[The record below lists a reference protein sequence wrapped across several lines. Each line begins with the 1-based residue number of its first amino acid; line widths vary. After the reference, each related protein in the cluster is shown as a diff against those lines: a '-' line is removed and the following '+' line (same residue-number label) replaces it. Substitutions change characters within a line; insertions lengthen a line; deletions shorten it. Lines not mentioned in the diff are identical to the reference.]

1 MTMSTSETSLS
12 QDVFEELAAA
22 TWRHIY
28 GDDQSPPEM
37 PTRSDIEESFKD
49 GYLDGGISELNNRL
63 MAIGTVQCDGKTL
76 NAVVDKYPLDIPPA
90 LVMLSP
96 HQNLILAITDEDTHI
111 LNRRALTLL
120 FMDNIHGFW
129 QEMRKHDSDL
139 KHPIAPLIEEWFKL
153 PVQIEP
159 SKKRAGILP
168 SSLKGA
174 RALEYL
180 PGLAP
185 EEAPL
190 GNQGQ
195 EAMLPGL
202 ASIEGTIVPTAI
214 VQTWARGGGTELN
227 RGRGAPLSKRIF
239 YEVLTEMSF
248 DARRISGRK
257 HIILT
262 LRDLRDWLY
271 PREDGKRHNFRPQ
284 RDIEKI
290 RDALWEVDQMR
301 IKVIPPGDKAPT
313 NWRVIDV
320 RAFPDPH
327 LDSRVEFY
335 IELPPGSSGGALIDR
350 YAMRRYGLASAP
362 QHSASLGL
370 AYYWDKYG
378 TYNGRRIL
386 ATRPRVARDKDDN
399 AVGTDGQVILDQ
411 RQRPV
416 AGFSDERLIFLD
428 EAGRP
433 IQGRSQAEC
442 RKLAYR
448 ERNPAVDRY
457 PVLFANDLLMLC
469 YPESAADLTS
479 NTSRKARNLRFKRLE
494 RGKDA
499 LGQMEDDGYCVIE
512 TAEGDLGEAGYRV
525 MPTGW
530 ADFSLC

>member
-1 MTMSTSETSLS
+1 MAAS
-12 QDVFEELAAA
+12 DVKNPLTDELFLELAEA
-22 TWRHIY
+22 TWHHLHE
-28 GDDQSPPEM
+28 GDQKPPKLPKL
-37 PTRSDIEESFKD
+37 PTRYDLESALREGDLDDAIPEFNERIEAA
-49 GYLDGGISELNNRL
+49 LDATAHDPNMPIIKASKLLTSMVTPGFDMMNL
-63 MAIGTVQCDGKTL
+63 MKRTPTEIVRFFIAAHFDAQ
-76 NAVVDKYPLDIPPA
+76 
-90 LVMLSP
+90 
-96 HQNLILAITDEDTHI
+96 
-111 LNRRALTLL
+111 
-120 FMDNIHGFW
+120 
-129 QEMRKHDSDL
+129 HDLWYEAKKVNKEL
-139 KHPIAPLIEEWFKL
+139 KHPIAPFVEEWFKL
-153 PVQIEP
+153 PARIEP
-159 SKKRAGILP
+159 ARQRVGILP
-168 SSLKGA
+168 SSLRGA

-190 GNQGQ
+190 GSQGQ

-248 DARRISGRK
+248 DARRIPGRK

-327 LDSRVEFY
+327 LESRVEFY

-386 ATRPRVARDKDDN
+386 ATRPHVARNKDGS
-399 AVGTDGQVILDQ
+399 AVGADGQVILDQ

-428 EAGRP
+428 AAGRP
-433 IQGRSQAEC
+433 VQGRSQAER
-442 RKLAYR
+442 RKLAHR

-457 PVLFANDLLMLC
+457 PVLLANDLLMLC
-469 YPESAADLTS
+469 YPESAAGLTS
-479 NTSRKARNLRFKRLE
+479 STSRKARNLRFKRLE

>member
-1 MTMSTSETSLS
+1 MAVSSSVLTPIPENVFKELCTATWEERIQKDYGGDMPTMPS
-12 QDVFEELAAA
+12 FEEVKEAVASGELDEGLPEFFE
-22 TWRHIY
+22 RLNLVLH
-28 GDDQSPPEM
+28 GDASSPYDPGWEPSVSLPGFGILTAM
-37 PTRSDIEESFKD
+37 VVNTA
-49 GYLDGGISELNNRL
+49 LDGSWDDVLRFR
-63 MAIGTVQCDGKTL
+63 D
-76 NAVVDKYPLDIPPA
+76 VVVAPG
-90 LVMLSP
+90 LVAF
-96 HQNLILAITDEDTHI
+96 H
-111 LNRRALTLL
+111 
-120 FMDNIHGFW
+120 NIW
-129 QEMRKHDSDL
+129 KEKHETNSSL
-139 KHPIAPLIEEWFKL
+139 KHPFVSLIEAWFKL
-153 PVQIEP
+153 PSQIEP
-159 SKKRAGILP
+159 ERKRVGILP
-168 SSLKGA
+168 SSLRGA

-248 DARRISGRK
+248 DARRIPGRK

-301 IKVIPPGDKAPT
+301 IKVIPPGDKVPT

-350 YAMRRYGLASAP
+350 YAMRRYGLVSAP
-362 QHSASLGL
+362 QHSASLGM

-386 ATRPRVARDKDDN
+386 ATRPRVARNSEGN
-399 AVGTDGQVILDQ
+399 AIGADGQAILDQ
-411 RQRPV
+411 RQRPIT
-416 AGFSDERLIFLD
+416 GFSDESLIFLN
-428 EAGRP
+428 EAGYP
-433 IQGRSQAEC
+433 VQGRTLSER
-442 RKLAYR
+442 RKLAHR

-457 PVLFANDLLMLC
+457 PVLLANDLLMLC
-469 YPESAADLTS
+469 YPESAADLNS
-479 NTSRKARNLRFKRLE
+479 NTSRKSRNLRFKRLE
-494 RGKDA
+494 RAKDT
-499 LGQMEDDGYCVIE
+499 LEQMEDDGYCVIE
-512 TAEGDLGEAGYRV
+512 SAVGDLGEAGYRV
-525 MPTGW
+525 MPTAW
-530 ADFSLC
+530 ASFGLC

>member
-1 MTMSTSETSLS
+1 MAAS
-12 QDVFEELAAA
+12 DVKHPLTDELFHELAVA
-22 TWRHIY
+22 TWGYLHDSDIK
-28 GDDQSPPEM
+28 PPKM
-37 PTRSDIEESFKD
+37 PTRNDLESALRDGNLDDAIPEFNDRIEALLEATAPDPDMPVINAGKLLTKMVVP
-49 GYLDGGISELNNRL
+49 GLD
-63 MAIGTVQCDGKTL
+63 M
-76 NAVVDKYPLDIPPA
+76 
-90 LVMLSP
+90 M
-96 HQNLILAITDEDTHI
+96 NLIDKTPTEIVRFVIAANFDAHHD
-111 LNRRALTLL
+111 AWY
-120 FMDNIHGFW
+120 DAKQVD
-129 QEMRKHDSDL
+129 QEL
-139 KHPIAPLIEEWFKL
+139 KHPIAPFVEEWFKL
-153 PVQIEP
+153 PVKIEP
-159 SKKRAGILP
+159 ARKRVGILP

-190 GNQGQ
+190 GNQEQ

-248 DARRISGRK
+248 DARRMPGRK

-301 IKVIPPGDKAPT
+301 IKVIPPGDKVPT

-386 ATRPRVARDKDDN
+386 ATRPRVARNKDGN
-399 AVGTDGQVILDQ
+399 AIGADDQVILNQ
-411 RQRPV
+411 RQRPI

-433 IQGRSQAEC
+433 IQGKSQAER
-442 RKLAYR
+442 RKLAQR

-457 PVLFANDLLMLC
+457 PVLLANDLLTLC
-469 YPESAADLTS
+469 YPESAADLNS
-479 NTSRKARNLRFKRLE
+479 STSRKARNLRFKRLE
-494 RGKDA
+494 RSKDA
-499 LGQMEDDGYCVIE
+499 LEQMEDDGYCVIE
-512 TAEGDLGEAGYRV
+512 TAAGELGEAGYRV

-530 ADFSLC
+530 AEFGLC

>member
-1 MTMSTSETSLS
+1 MAAS
-12 QDVFEELAAA
+12 DVRNPLTDELFHELAAA
-22 TWRHIY
+22 TWRHLHE
-28 GDDQSPPEM
+28 GDKKLPKM
-37 PTRSDIEESFKD
+37 PTRDDLESALRNGD
-49 GYLDGGISELNNRL
+49 LDDAISEFNDRIEAALDATAPDPDMPVIN
-63 MAIGTVQCDGKTL
+63 TGKPFTRM
-76 NAVVDKYPLDIPPA
+76 VVPGLD
-90 LVMLSP
+90 MM
-96 HQNLILAITDEDTHI
+96 NLIDKTPTEIVRFFITANFDAH
-111 LNRRALTLL
+111 
-120 FMDNIHGFW
+120 
-129 QEMRKHDSDL
+129 HDL
-139 KHPIAPLIEEWFKL
+139 WYEAKQINNEIKHPIAPFVEEWFKL
-153 PVQIEP
+153 PARIEP
-159 SKKRAGILP
+159 ERKRVGILP

-174 RALEYL
+174 RVLEFL

-248 DARRISGRK
+248 DARRIPGRK

-271 PREDGKRHNFRPQ
+271 PREEGKRHNFRPQ

-350 YAMRRYGLASAP
+350 HAMRRYGLVSAP

-386 ATRPRVARDKDDN
+386 ATRPSIARNGEGN
-399 AVGTDGQVILDQ
+399 AIGTDSQVILDQ

-416 AGFSDERLIFLD
+416 AGFADERMVFLD
-428 EAGRP
+428 AAGRP
-433 IQGRSQAEC
+433 VQARSLTER
-442 RKLAYR
+442 RKLAVR

-457 PVLFANDLLMLC
+457 PVLLADDILMLC
-469 YPESAADLTS
+469 YPESAADLNS
-479 NTSRKARNLRFKRLE
+479 STSRKARNLRFKRLE
-494 RGKDA
+494 RAKDA
-499 LGQMEDDGYCVIE
+499 LDQMEDDGYCVIE
-512 TAEGDLGEAGYRV
+512 PATGDLGEAGYRV
-525 MPTGW
+525 MPTAW
-530 ADFSLC
+530 AEFGLC